1 MKYGNIEGIDKKISR
16 LIQGTMMMSDKDEAS
31 LEEGFKILDAVASL
45 GCNAFDSGEIYGG
58 GGSEGCL
65 GKWMAAR
72 GNREE
77 MVVLDKGCHPM
88 DGKKRVTP
96 EDLAYG
102 IKVGLERLQ
111 TDYIDLYVLHR
122 DNPEVPVGPIVEE
135 FNRQYDAGRIQA
147 FGGSNWT
154 VERIE
159 EANEY
164 AAKHRLKPFT
174 VSSPNYSL
182 ARQIGSPWG
191 DDCITVSGPE
201 NAPARQWYAERK
213 MPLLTWSSMA
223 RGFFSG
229 RYDRNNFNEMANGP
243 DKSSIHA
250 YCYEENFQRLDRATE
265 LAEKK
270 GLTVAQIALA
280 YVLNQPLDIY
290 ALVGCYTY
298 EEFEQ
303 CVQALNVTLTGAEQE
318 WLNLERERL

>member
-1 MKYGNIEGIDKKISR
+1 MKYGNIEGIDNKISR
-16 LIQGTMMMSDKDEAS
+16 LIQGTMMMSDKDNES
-31 LEEGFKILDAVASL
+31 LEAGFKILDAVNSL
-45 GCNAFDSGEIYGG
+45 GCNAFDTGEIYGG

-65 GKWMAAR
+65 GKWMKER
-72 GNREE
+72 GNRKD

-88 DGKKRVTP
+88 NGKKRVTP

-122 DNPEVPVGPIVEE
+122 DNPELPVGPIVEE
-135 FNRQYDAGRIQA
+135 FNRQFDAGAIKA

-164 AAKHRLKPFT
+164 AAKHNLKPFS

-201 NAPARQWYAERK
+201 NAPARKWYADHK
-213 MPLLTWSSMA
+213 MPILTWSSMA

-229 RYDRNNFNEMANGP
+229 RYNRDNFQEMANGP
-243 DKSSIHA
+243 DQSSIHA
-250 YCYEENFQRLDRATE
+250 YCYEENFVRLDRATE
-265 LAEKK
+265 LAKKK
-270 GLTVAQIALA
+270 GLSVAQIALA
-280 YVLNQPLDIY
+280 YVLSQPLDIY

-303 CVQALNVTLTGAEQE
+303 CAQALDIPLTLEEQK
-318 WLNLERERL
+318 WLNLED

>member
-1 MKYGNIEGIDKKISR
+1 MKYGKITGSEKKVSR
-16 LIQGTMMMSDKDEAS
+16 LIQGTMMMSDKDEES
-31 LEEGFKILDAVASL
+31 LTAGFKILDAVSSL

-65 GKWMAAR
+65 GKWMTAR

-77 MVVLDKGCHPM
+77 MFILDKGCHPQN
-88 DGKKRVTP
+88 GKKRVTP

-102 IKVGLERLQ
+102 IDVGLKRLE

-122 DNPEVPVGPIVEE
+122 DDLDVPVGPIIEE
-135 FNRQYDAGRIQA
+135 FNRQFDKGRIRA

-154 VERIE
+154 HPRIE

-164 AAKHRLKPFT
+164 AAKHNLKPFT

-182 ARQIGSPWG
+182 ARQVKSPWG
-191 DDCITVSGPE
+191 DDCITISGPE
-201 NAPARQWYAERK
+201 NASVRQWYSDNN

-229 RYDRNNFNEMANGP
+229 RYNRDNFKEMANGP
-243 DKSSIHA
+243 DDSSIKA
-250 YCYEENFQRLDRATE
+250 YCYEENFVRLDRAHE

-280 YVLNQPLDIY
+280 YVLSQSLDIY
-290 ALVGCYTY
+290 ALVGCYTH
-298 EEFEQ
+298 EEFSQCADALDVPLTLKEQ
-303 CVQALNVTLTGAEQE
+303 K
-318 WLNLERERL
+318 WLNLED